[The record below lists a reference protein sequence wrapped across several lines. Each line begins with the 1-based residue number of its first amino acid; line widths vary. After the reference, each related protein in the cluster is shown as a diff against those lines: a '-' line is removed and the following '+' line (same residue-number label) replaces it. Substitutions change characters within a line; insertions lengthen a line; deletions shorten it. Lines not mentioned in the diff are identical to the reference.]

1 MALAKKTKKKILLLD
16 KEAFLEWFWDYDMRK
31 DFFNDM
37 SVREKLLEHG
47 VFMLKLDDLIAN
59 CGYIPAG
66 VVAEGQEPILDEDDE
81 VVQDEYDVI
90 KFAK

>member
-1 MALAKKTKKKILLLD
+1 
-16 KEAFLEWFWDYDMRK
+16 MRK

-47 VFMLKLDDLIAN
+47 VFMLKLTDLIAN
-59 CGYIPAG
+59 CGYIPAD
-66 VVAEGQEPILDEDDE
+66 VVADGQEPILDEDDE

>member
-1 MALAKKTKKKILLLD
+1 
-16 KEAFLEWFWDYDMRK
+16 
-31 DFFNDM
+31 M

-47 VFMLKLDDLIAN
+47 VFMLKLDDLIIG

-66 VVAEGQEPILDEDDE
+66 VVADGQEPILDEDDE